1 MNGRNVFHWAQV
13 IAPDMYEG
21 ARLVTPRRT
30 SNERLAAKIID
41 ELDRHSFD
49 PNALAYLMTTYP
61 EPVQGPLFAL
71 VIAFLNAWAGK
82 AVIRSEGEGQMVDE
96 ARFVIEK
103 IIEAKGNGSLD

>member
-1 MNGRNVFHWAQV
+1 MTNRNVFHWTQV

-21 ARLVTPRRT
+21 ARLVTPKR
-30 SNERLAAKIID
+30 SSYERLAARIID

-71 VIAFLNAWAGK
+71 VVAFLNAWAGK
-82 AVIRSEGEGQMVDE
+82 SSVRSEEEGKMVDE